1 MSFCLVMALGLGLAC
16 SHPDEDRTRVID
28 TACQAYQPFH
38 WSVDDTDET
47 IKQARQHNAVYDHL
61 CQAVELV
68 PGLSEMQ

>member
-1 MSFCLVMALGLGLAC
+1 MSICLVMVLGLGLAC
-16 SHPDEDRTRVID
+16 TNPDEASPRVID

-61 CQAVELV
+61 CRAYETL
-68 PGLSEMQ
+68 PEANEMR